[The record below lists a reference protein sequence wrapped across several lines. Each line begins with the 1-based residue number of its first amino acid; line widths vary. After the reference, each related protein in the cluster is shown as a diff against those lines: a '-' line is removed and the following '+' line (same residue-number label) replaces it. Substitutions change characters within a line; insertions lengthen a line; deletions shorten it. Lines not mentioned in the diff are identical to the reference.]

1 MYLDDDGGESVGS
14 TRSSGDTRAAV
25 AMQLRGLAHELME
38 REPDPEALVDIVGV
52 IAGLREQLAT
62 APRRDRVRAMTEAFS
77 GAPHQDSHPFAT
89 ANGPLA
95 DRPILGAT
103 NPFAVDARSWIEGQ
117 AAVTELTLGPAFE
130 GAPGRAHG
138 GIVAAI
144 FDDITGHALAFA
156 GRPAFTG
163 SLTVRYHRPTPL
175 GERLEFRSRL
185 DREDGRRLHVSA
197 SCTAGGEL
205 IAASDAVYIAV
216 DADRFAPG
224 PPET

>member
-1 MYLDDDGGESVGS
+1 MHLEDEGTERRRS
-14 TRSSGDTRAAV
+14 TTASGDPRAAV
-25 AMQLRGLAHELME
+25 AVQLRGLAHELMA
-38 REPDPEALVDIVGV
+38 RDPDPDALVDIAGAL
-52 IAGLREQLAT
+52 AGLRDRVAT
-62 APRRDRVRAMTEAFS
+62 APRRDRRSMTEAFS
-77 GAPHQDSHPFAT
+77 GDPHQGSHPFASVV
-89 ANGPLA
+89 GPLG

-103 NPFAVDARSWIEGQ
+103 NPFAVDARTWIEGQ
-117 AAVTELTLGPAFE
+117 EAVTELVLGPAFE

-144 FDDITGHALAFA
+144 FDDITGHTLAFA

-185 DREDGRRLHVSA
+185 DREDGRRLHISA

-205 IAASDAVYIAV
+205 IATGEAIYIAV
-216 DADRFAPG
+216 DPTRFALG
-224 PPET
+224 LQK